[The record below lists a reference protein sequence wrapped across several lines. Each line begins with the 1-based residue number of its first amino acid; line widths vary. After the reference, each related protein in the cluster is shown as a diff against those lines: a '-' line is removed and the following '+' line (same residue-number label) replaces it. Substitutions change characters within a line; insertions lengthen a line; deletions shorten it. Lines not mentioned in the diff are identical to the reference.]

1 LVVRI
6 LRLSRRRF
14 VIHIDMFPVLK
25 DGTAM
30 RDRSSNPPFMDPTL
44 HTCELNPGCLFAEAH
59 GACGN
64 VEAP

>member
-1 LVVRI
+1 
-6 LRLSRRRF
+6 
-14 VIHIDMFPVLK
+14 
-25 DGTAM
+25 M

-44 HTCELNPGCLFAEAH
+44 HNCELNPGCLFAEAH